1 MTIKGTDTI
10 NPKGKEPLMRSHAV
24 VLGMDGSD
32 ESGYVCFDVEGT
44 QYGEAEIIKIPGK
57 DWRDM
62 GEPDEIT
69 VTIEPGNM
77 LQKRFEEQV
86 KTATIKGG

>member
-10 NPKGKEPLMRSHAV
+10 NPKGKEPLMRSHGIVLERQEKTGYRHMFRHADGEPRTV
-24 VLGMDGSD
+24 VHLH
-32 ESGYVCFDVEGT
+32 ET
-44 QYGEAEIIKIPGK
+44 

-69 VTIEPGNM
+69 VTVEPGNM